1 MSNIVNLKLG
11 TENVTK
17 ILQDDVLKET
27 GNDILKWYKVA
38 NDGGGYYCRGIF
50 VKPVGNNNMGF
61 WWYWDLGCQTGIKDN
76 GEWNQFGYVYDGD
89 NKNITSGMT
98 LPFGNPG
105 NWDTTANYND
115 GWFFQICI
123 VGDHV
128 DTLELAHPI
137 TIQFVDDRFDSCRFE
152 VTDGTTLSGDKRTL
166 TITKLKDSSGV
177 VCKIKGATNWS
188 KTDLETNLK
197 DIIVNVHGLQNNIL
211 LTPNTDWGSVEIWD
225 AAIGND
231 VVYKKERT
239 TENYLI
245 QYGLLGEQAS
255 ENSKRLSI
263 GIMTTPSE
271 QLYKY
276 TNQIYIPTIS
286 DFYYYYQEQIIKPE
300 VNGITFNVKQSNKN
314 FWNLVKNCCQF
325 AVKNI
330 NTNYA
335 SWSGL
340 FSSAN
345 IDGEITLHF
354 IETPYVAGDNAFYGC
369 NLSKINFTFDEVSQV
384 TSMNKI
390 FNCATNLQSIETTKE
405 FLTNDLSGWGSGSKV
420 PLTKGQVRW
429 GHRGTISM
437 NINNTAIRVSGN
449 LTLYFLDGYNG
460 TTVEQYGDD
469 RLAEANTL
477 RCVGAFR
484 ILYHSGNITS
494 LGPVLDFKFIIQELT
509 TIEGCDQLTDVR
521 IKNLNHGDWIFDNV
535 ERNGVK
541 GYLPNLDQDSVEY
554 LFKHLYDLTTNNPD
568 LTYTDDNNDE
578 YGQNPWVDHANLYC
592 PQQWQD
598 KITSLMVDNAQL
610 KGWSVY
616 INNILQ

>member
-38 NDGGGYYCRGIF
+38 NDAGGYYCRGIF
-50 VKPVGNNNMGF
+50 VQPVGNNNAGF

-166 TITKLKDSSGV
+166 TINKLIDSSGV

-197 DIIVNVHGLQNNIL
+197 DIIVNVHGIQNNIQFI
-211 LTPNTDWGSVEIWD
+211 PNTDWGSVEIWD
-225 AAIGND
+225 AAIGNN

-255 ENSKRLSI
+255 TYSKRLSI
-263 GIMTTPSE
+263 GINTTPGE

-276 TNQIYIPTIS
+276 TDQIYIPTIS

-300 VNGITFNVKQSNKN
+300 INGITFNVKQSNKN
-314 FWNLVKNCCQF
+314 FWDLVKNCCQF

-335 SWSGL
+335 SWTGL
-340 FSSAN
+340 FSNSN

-354 IETPYVAGDNAFYGC
+354 IETPYVAGDNAFDGC

-390 FNCATNLQSIETTKE
+390 FINATNLQSIETTKE

-429 GHRGTISM
+429 GYRGTNSM
-437 NINNTAIRVSGN
+437 NINNTAIRVSGD
-449 LTLYFLDGYNG
+449 LTSYFLDRYNG

-477 RCVGAFR
+477 ICVGAQK
-484 ILYHSGNITS
+484 ILYYSGNITS
-494 LGPVLDFKFIIQELT
+494 LGPVLDFIFIIQELT

-592 PQQWQD
+592 PEQWRD
-598 KITSLMVDNAQL
+598 KITPEMIDEANL